1 MPGKNPAGELL
12 MDVTFPRAVP
22 FPHGVGV
29 LIYYVIKA
37 VFFQAA
43 FKDLPWGFTRLG
55 SKPSGTP

>member
-1 MPGKNPAGELL
+1 

-37 VFFQAA
+37 VFFWEA
-43 FKDLPWGFTRLG
+43 FKDLPWGFIRLG
-55 SKPSGTP
+55 RKRSGTP